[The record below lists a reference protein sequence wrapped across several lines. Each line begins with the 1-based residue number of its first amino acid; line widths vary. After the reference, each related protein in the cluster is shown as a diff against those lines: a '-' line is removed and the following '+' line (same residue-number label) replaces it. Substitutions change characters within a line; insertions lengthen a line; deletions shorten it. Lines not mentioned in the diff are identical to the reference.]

1 MTVYT
6 VIKITTII
14 IPFIKGRNID
24 ARLST
29 KLKTSGKNGKSLP
42 CMTGVFERGEAEPW
56 DDYTHLEIHMKDL
69 SNLMLQR
76 YQL

>member
-1 MTVYT
+1 MMVYT

-14 IPFIKGRNID
+14 IPFIKGRIID

-42 CMTGVFERGEAEPW
+42 CMTGV
-56 DDYTHLEIHMKDL
+56 L
-69 SNLMLQR
+69 LMREGKQSPGTITPILR
-76 YQL
+76 FI